1 MSSSKT
7 SQSQQYKITE
17 AVISADRFGGGDI
30 SAIDVRTSISELSL
44 FESLDK
50 PYLTGQIIILDDK
63 ALFDTISFQGT
74 ERISIK
80 MASVDNDLDVVFSRT
95 FIMTGIERSIKSNAN
110 GKSSLHFFTLM
121 DEHAVQSSPKK
132 FSKSFNGRID
142 EILTKLIATEMNQ
155 DIDLSYLFLPN
166 GKKNVPLQ
174 SNMKGIIP
182 NLTPIDAIDWLTKRA
197 TTVTGSPFFTYA
209 SIHDTN
215 LRLGNLDVMLSQK
228 AFNSRIPYTYN
239 PANIAGAEDQT
250 EFEKTFTIKALK
262 VSKQAN
268 TLNLIQQG
276 AVTSTM
282 QNTNLNTGRIFKTK
296 HSVRNVLDNLV
307 KGSFIGENQNVFDP
321 EFKIGEKKVDE
332 HSSHVYHTITSSGTY
347 GRFKSY
353 HDEYDGTKLK
363 KKLERRSVLNHLYK
377 NMLNVVVEG
386 AGFIISKASVGDV
399 VNLLI
404 VNDNIELS
412 QRVTPDMLTDKA
424 KSGDFI
430 IYDTRHT
437 FQGTQHTVSMN
448 LCKLEKLPS

>member
-1 MSSSKT
+1 MKT
-7 SQSQQYKITE
+7 SQSQQYKIIE
-17 AVISADRFGGGDI
+17 ALITADRFGGGDI
-30 SAIDVRTSISELSL
+30 SSFDVKTSIAELSL

-50 PYLTGQIIILDDK
+50 PYLSGQVVLLDDK

-74 ERISIK
+74 ERLSIK
-80 MASVDNDLDVVFSRT
+80 MASVDNNLDVVMERT
-95 FIMTGIERSIKSNAN
+95 FIMTGIERSIKSNDN
-110 GKSSLHFFTLM
+110 GKSSVLLFTLL
-121 DEHAVQSSPKK
+121 DEHAFLSSLKK
-132 FSKSFNGRID
+132 ISKSFNGRID
-142 EILTKLIATEMNQ
+142 EILIKMLATEMGL

-166 GKKNVPLQ
+166 GKRNLPLQ

-182 NLTPIDAIDWLTKRA
+182 NLTPIDAVDWLTKRA

-209 SIHDTN
+209 SMHDKN
-215 LRLGNLDVMLSQK
+215 LRLGNLDAMLSQK
-228 AFNSRIPYTYN
+228 AFNSKLPYVYN

-276 AVTSTM
+276 AIASTM
-282 QNTNLNTGRIFKTK
+282 QNTNLNTGLIFKSK
-296 HSVRNVLDNLV
+296 HSIRNVLDNLE
-307 KGSFIGENQNVFDP
+307 KHNFIGENQNVFDT
-321 EFKIGEKKVDE
+321 ETKVDGKAIDE
-332 HSSHVYHTITSSGTY
+332 YNSHVYHTVTSSGTY

-363 KKLERRSVLNHLYK
+363 KKLERKSTLNHLYK

-386 AGFIISKASVGDV
+386 AGFIISKAGVGDIV
-399 VNLLI
+399 SLKI

-412 QRVTPDMLTDKA
+412 KLATPDDLVDKA

-448 LCKLEKLPS
+448 VCKLEKLP